1 MKYRSLLN
9 LNLCNKCAYKIQMV
23 AKKFSQNRSKT
34 DYYIKSEPV
43 LYNKWWFTCLLI
55 ILV

>member
-1 MKYRSLLN
+1 MKYRSSLN

-34 DYYIKSEPV
+34 DYYIKSEPM
-43 LYNKWWFTCLLI
+43 LYNK
-55 ILV
+55 